1 MIQIPVIDL
10 EMNFVSRFCFSYS
23 GLLDEDAA
31 AAADRSAASLSK
43 RACLK
48 DEYVK

>member
-10 EMNFVSRFCFSYS
+10 ELNFVSWFCFSYS

-31 AAADRSAASLSK
+31 AAAARSAFSPPHAYGGGEGG
-43 RACLK
+43 R
-48 DEYVK
+48 